1 MMDPCT
7 CEYRLT
13 LRARDGDREA
23 VAELVERTRLRLFA
37 LAYAELRHYD
47 DAQDALA
54 AGLLQI
60 CLHIGEVREP
70 ARVVPW
76 MQRIVRREARRLRRG
91 PDMAPLHPEEPDP
104 REDIPTLLLRL
115 DIEQALRQLPG
126 RQAQA
131 LRLFYQGGLSVR
143 EIAARMGGPEDPIPE
158 GRVKIWLH
166 RGRQQLAT
174 EMKGYAPM
182 TQTSSTTQAAPLR
195 PAALLHTDLTPNVI
209 QTVKN
214 ALRDAGFE
222 PRVLTPN
229 DLPGPQANQL
239 LLRDA
244 LKGYH
249 TIVVDEEIGGRPG
262 LEYVLFCKAFPETLN
277 IRLTLLHSGEPNP
290 LMVTACFTAGT
301 RYLAR
306 KDDPKSLAAALHP
319 TVEGS
324 QGSWENFT
332 ERARKIV
339 LNAQEEAIALGDN
352 YVSTEHLLLGLVREA
367 DSAGARILVEKC
379 GIPLKRIRDE
389 VSRHTERGTGS
400 GEDMMLTPR
409 GMNVVDFSN
418 AEAQRLGHDYIASEH
433 LLLGLISEFD
443 GLAGRVLAGLGVDL
457 DKTRAFVAEWQKA

>member
-1 MMDPCT
+1 MMDPCS
-7 CEYRLT
+7 CEYRLA
-13 LRARDGDREA
+13 LRARDGDRKA
-23 VAELVERTRLRLFA
+23 VAELVERTRLRLFS
-37 LAYAELRHYD
+37 LAYAELRHYE

-91 PDMAPLHPEEPDP
+91 PDTAPLHPEEPDP
-104 REDIPTLLLRL
+104 HEDIPTLLLRL

-131 LRLFYQGGLSVR
+131 LRLFYQEGLSVR
-143 EIAARMGGPEDPIPE
+143 EIAAQAGSPEVPVSE
-158 GRVKIWLH
+158 GRVKTWLH

-182 TQTSSTTQAAPLR
+182 TQTSSTLQTPSLR
-195 PAALLHTDLTPNVI
+195 PAALLHTDLTPDLV
-209 QTVKN
+209 QTVTN
-214 ALRDAGFE
+214 AMRDAGLE
-222 PRVLTPN
+222 PKMLTPA
-229 DLPGPQANQL
+229 DLPGAEANQL

-244 LKGYH
+244 LKNYQA
-249 TIVVDEEIGGRPG
+249 IVVDEQVGGRSG
-262 LEYVLFCKAFPETLN
+262 LEYILFCKAFPETLN

-290 LMVTACFTAGT
+290 LLVTACFTAGI
-301 RYLAR
+301 RSLAR
-306 KDDPKSLAAALHP
+306 KDDPKSLAAAFHP
-319 TVEGS
+319 TVEGT
-324 QGSWENFT
+324 QGNWENFT

-339 LNAQEEAIALGDN
+339 LNAQDEAIALGDN
-352 YVSTEHLLLGLVREA
+352 YVSTEHLLLGLIREA
-367 DSAGARILVEKC
+367 DCAGARILVEEC
-379 GIPLKRIRDE
+379 GVPLERIQDA
-389 VSRHTERGTGS
+389 VSRHVERGTAS
-400 GEDMMLTPR
+400 REDLMLTPR

-457 DKTRAFVAEWQKA
+457 DRTRTFVAEWQKA